1 MIPKHPAHSAAR
13 RRWILAYPPFCL
25 ATLLMTPANAV
36 PWFEVGVV
44 SGLFVVMLIC
54 EFVLMPRMSLP
65 PSRRCSRCDARS
77 PKSSDA
83 CVGCGR
89 EFVVD
94 KPVLYPVDLSLL
106 PASKRA
112 GKFATGIAAAV
123 TVLVLGV
130 WIFLPRFGGQLAV
143 MTLYFCMIIYGF
155 EFSKWIFLNR
165 IAQQVE
171 RHAGAVCTHC
181 VYPIDESMTVC
192 PECGARETAKA
203 ARRDWLTTG
212 LWLPRD
218 RVLPVE
224 GAAPLS
230 PSP

>member
-1 MIPKHPAHSAAR
+1 
-13 RRWILAYPPFCL
+13 
-25 ATLLMTPANAV
+25 
-36 PWFEVGVV
+36 
-44 SGLFVVMLIC
+44 
-54 EFVLMPRMSLP
+54 
-65 PSRRCSRCDARS
+65 
-77 PKSSDA
+77 
-83 CVGCGR
+83 
-89 EFVVD
+89 
-94 KPVLYPVDLSLL
+94 
-106 PASKRA
+106 
-112 GKFATGIAAAV
+112 
-123 TVLVLGV
+123 
-130 WIFLPRFGGQLAV
+130 

-165 IAQQVE
+165 IAQQVG

-181 VYPIDESMTVC
+181 VYPIDESMTLC